1 MFVLRVLLV
10 DDHRLLRHGV
20 RQILIEQADAAVIE
34 AGTGA
39 AALAALAKHQF
50 DLAIVDLTLPDIV
63 GLELVK
69 RIRGCWPTLPILVLS
84 MQPAERFARRAFSA
98 GAQAYFT
105 QDSAPAEL
113 IDAIRIV
120 RRGQQYISPNVRA
133 ALVETSP
140 AHELLSDR
148 EFQVMRMLAEGRTVS
163 EAASDM
169 GISVKTVST
178 YRARL
183 LEKLGMKTNAEV
195 MRYALREHLVD

>member
-1 MFVLRVLLV
+1 MLRVLLV

-20 RQILIEQADAAVIE
+20 RQMLIEQADATVSE
-34 AGTGA
+34 AGTGE
-39 AALAALAKHQF
+39 AALAALSRDQF
-50 DLAIVDLTLPDIV
+50 DIAIIDLTLPDTT

-69 RIRGCWPTLPILVLS
+69 RIREYRPQLPILVLS
-84 MQPAERFARRAFSA
+84 MHPAEQFARRAFSA
-98 GAQAYFT
+98 GALAYFT
-105 QDSAPAEL
+105 KDSAPTDLLE
-113 IDAIRIV
+113 AIKHV

-133 ALVETSP
+133 ALVEASP
-140 AHELLSDR
+140 PHELLSDR
-148 EFQVMRMLAEGRTVS
+148 EYQVMRMLAEGRTVS

>member
-1 MFVLRVLLV
+1 MLRVLLV

-20 RQILIEQADAAVIE
+20 RQMLIEQADATVSE
-34 AGTGA
+34 AGTGE
-39 AALAALAKHQF
+39 AALEALSRDPF
-50 DLAIVDLTLPDIV
+50 DIAIVDLTLPDTT

-69 RIRGCWPTLPILVLS
+69 RIRECRPQLPILVLS
-84 MQPAERFARRAFSA
+84 MHPAEQFARRAFSA
-98 GAQAYFT
+98 GALAYFT
-105 QDSAPAEL
+105 KDSAPAEL
-113 IDAIRIV
+113 LEAIKHV

-133 ALVETSP
+133 ALVEASP
-140 AHELLSDR
+140 PHELLSDR
-148 EFQVMRMLAEGRTVS
+148 EYQVMRMLAEGRTVS